1 MVTAGTKSIILLD
14 PYWDL
19 AGVAGVEPTV
29 PVLETGRLAIN
40 GHPLKHQGETQFS
53 KWFI

>member
-1 MVTAGTKSIILLD
+1 M
-14 PYWDL
+14 

-40 GHPLKHQGETQFS
+40 GHPHSAEAQC
-53 KWFI
+53 